1 MIRSEAEYKDAV
13 ARSRQSEQR
22 LAEHRDEL
30 RCQGRSVDEIER
42 TVGLAVDLLDDLN
55 EQIGHY
61 ERIKRGD
68 LSGFKTPRDMGQLL
82 IAARVARD
90 LSQRDLAARLGVHES
105 QVSRDEK
112 NEYQGVSLE
121 RASQILEVL
130 SVRIDVRATLEGEIS
145 GGGSEHTGGPELRAT
160 FDGAVGSHEVS
171 T

>member
-13 ARSRQSEQR
+13 ARSRKSAQR
-22 LAEHRDEL
+22 VTESRDEL

-42 TVGLAVDLLDDLN
+42 TVGLAVHLLDDLN

-68 LSGFKTPRDMGQLL
+68 LSGFKALRDVGQLL

-90 LSQRDLAARLGVHES
+90 LSQRELAERLGVHES

-130 SVRIDVRATLEGEIS
+130 SVRVDLRVTLEDEIS
-145 GGGSEHTGGPELRAT
+145 GGGVRHPEGSDLRAP
-160 FDGAVGSHEVS
+160 FDGAVGRHEVNA
-171 T
+171 